1 MLAATPDTVQCKVT
15 GPSGAIRKFAL
26 TEQLQKSWLAL
37 ENEIKSVHGISGM
50 ALIQYVDEDDDL
62 IVIDS
67 DAELATLVKSLS
79 KTQAATVKMTV
90 TPSNS
95 HIMPDHYNST
105 SSMASYRTQ
114 VEFSY
119 VSIIPAPNGCVAS
132 TDSWKF
138 KSEEYASFNSQ
149 SHGSSALSMRP
160 LSQAMEAPVAAQN
173 DSFSEPQRMRHSQ
186 AMDGEAQTTKD
197 FAAAA
202 AAREAA
208 YKAAIDA
215 NNAAK
220 RAFEEQRASA
230 KAARELAKSTRRGGA
245 DALPPYANQD

>member
-1 MLAATPDTVQCKVT
+1 
-15 GPSGAIRKFAL
+15 
-26 TEQLQKSWLAL
+26 
-37 ENEIKSVHGISGM
+37 M
-50 ALIQYVDEDDDL
+50 ALIQYVDEDNDL

-67 DAELATLVKSLS
+67 DAELATLIKSLS
-79 KTQAATVKMTV
+79 KTQASTVKMTV
-90 TPSNS
+90 TPSNN

-114 VEFSY
+114 DSFSG
-119 VSIIPAPNGCVAS
+119 IIPAPNGCVAS

-160 LSQAMEAPVAAQN
+160 LSQAMEAPVAAQS

-230 KAARELAKSTRRGGA
+230 KAARELAKSSRRGGGA